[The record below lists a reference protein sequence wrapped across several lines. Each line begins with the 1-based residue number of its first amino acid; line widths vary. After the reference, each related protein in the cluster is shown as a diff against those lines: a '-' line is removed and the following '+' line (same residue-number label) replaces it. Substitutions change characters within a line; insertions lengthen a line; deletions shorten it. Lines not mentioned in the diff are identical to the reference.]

1 MLSHALEA
9 LRDRF
14 RDYEQ
19 DGMAMEPEA
28 VRTVVASLTAFQVEA
43 RNMEETL
50 AMFRGERGHVLPFP
64 GQRAAARSTGG
75 GDDAA

>member
-28 VRTVVASLTAFQVEA
+28 VRTVVASLTAFQIEA
-43 RNMEETL
+43 RNMEEML
-50 AMFRGERGHVLPFP
+50 RGERGHVVSFP
-64 GQRAAARSTGG
+64 GRQKAAPTAGG